1 MANIRV
7 RDAATYVG
15 LSKSNLDKM
24 RCFGTGPAYAKL
36 GATVI
41 YATEDLDAWVTAN
54 RVVPAND
61 NRIAA
66 RAAA

>member
-7 RDAATYVG
+7 RQAATYVG

-24 RCFGTGPAYAKL
+24 RCYGGGPAYIKL
-36 GATVI
+36 GNSVI
-41 YATEDLDAWVTAN
+41 YRTEDLDTWLAGN
-54 RVVPAND
+54 RRVSND
-61 NRIAA
+61 NERA

>member
-1 MANIRV
+1 MANLRV
-7 RDAATYVG
+7 PQAAEYVG
-15 LSKSNLDKM
+15 LSKSYLDKA

-41 YATEDLDAWVTAN
+41 YNTDDLDAWVAAN
-54 RVVPAND
+54 RRAPAND
-61 NRIAA
+61 NQRAA